1 MATNNRK
8 LTVSFVA
15 LLSCFFIT
23 ACEVVSL
30 DDNGKPIIP
39 MSAEEAASFKN
50 MEPKTI
56 ADKIWPNLL
65 QNAKSSAI
73 TPEVLMA
80 DAQNDK
86 SYFVILR
93 GIIESID
100 EKQNVTLNTGGQTI
114 TLQSGPTVRGN
125 AIRDASVMISFD
137 QFKNQIQF
145 AKLSKE
151 LNKKA
156 VHNTTS
162 SGSFEAGKTI
172 EILTALT
179 IKNNQ
184 IQDVVPLEIIKSE

>member
-1 MATNNRK
+1 MAINNK
-8 LTVSFVA
+8 FKCFFVA

-30 DDNGKPIIP
+30 DSTGNPIIP
-39 MSAEEAASFKN
+39 MSADEAASFKN
-50 MEPKTI
+50 MEPNAV

-65 QNAKSSAI
+65 QGAKSSAI
-73 TPEVLMA
+73 TLEALTIS
-80 DAQNDK
+80 AQNDK
-86 SYFVILR
+86 SYFVTLS
-93 GIIESID
+93 GVVDSID
-100 EKQNVTLNTGGQTI
+100 NKQNVILKIANQILIVQAGSI
-114 TLQSGPTVRGN
+114 MRGN
-125 AIRDASVMISFD
+125 AIRDASTVISFD

-145 AKLSKE
+145 ARLSKE

-156 VHNTTS
+156 IANTTS
-162 SGSFEAGKTI
+162 SGTFEVGKTI